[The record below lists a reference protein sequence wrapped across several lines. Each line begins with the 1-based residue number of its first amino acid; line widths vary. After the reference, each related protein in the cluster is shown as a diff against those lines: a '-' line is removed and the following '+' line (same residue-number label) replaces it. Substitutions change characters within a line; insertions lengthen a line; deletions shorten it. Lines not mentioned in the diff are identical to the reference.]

1 MNGIPLMS
9 LWHELGRSHPGEVTS
24 AALSNAIDQFTGVRG
39 YLAAASIG
47 LPPKAAV
54 AAMRADLDAWEDAN
68 RDPMGYDVTV
78 ENVRGHYAR
87 LVGVPETS
95 VAYATQT
102 STIAS
107 MIAASAPDG
116 AEVVCV
122 EGDFTSIVFPFAVR
136 GLTVRSVPL
145 EALAESLTDDTWL
158 VAFSLVQSANGK
170 VADVPAVLEAAKAH
184 GVLTFCDATQGAGV
198 HPFDASQFDFTAC
211 HAYKWLC
218 SPRAVG
224 FMTVSDSAAA
234 GLVPIH
240 AGWYAGGD
248 TRWSN
253 IYGPAMNLAA
263 DARKFDVSPA
273 WQASIGAEQ
282 AVDLFAGLDMDEVW
296 KLTSSLGDALCDGL
310 GIPQQHQAIVSWPDE
325 SGTDIKKLIDNGIK
339 VSGRAGRLRASFHLW
354 NDESDVDAVL
364 KTLR

>member
-1 MNGIPLMS
+1 
-9 LWHELGRSHPGEVTS
+9 VTS
-24 AALSNAIDQFTGVRG
+24 AALTHAIDQFTGVRG

-54 AAMRADLDAWEDAN
+54 AAMRADLDAWEAAE

-87 LVGVPETS
+87 LVGVPVTD

-102 STIAS
+102 STVAS
-107 MIAASAPDG
+107 LIAASAPDG

-136 GLTVRSVPL
+136 GLKVRSVPL
-145 EALAESLTDDTWL
+145 EVLAESLTDETWL

-170 VADVPAVLEAAKAH
+170 VADVAAILQAAAAH
-184 GVLTFCDATQGAGV
+184 DVLTFCDSTQGAGV
-198 HPFDASQFDFTAC
+198 HPFDAAAFDFTAC
-211 HAYKWLC
+211 HTYKWLC
-218 SPRAVG
+218 SPRAVA
-224 FMTVSDSAAA
+224 FMTVTGASAE
-234 GLVPIH
+234 LLTPIH

-248 TRWSN
+248 TRWTN
-253 IYGPAMNLAA
+253 IYGPAMNLSA

-282 AVDLFAGLDMDEVW
+282 AIDLFAGLDMEEVW
-296 KLTSSLGDALCDGL
+296 KLTAGLGDALCDGL
-310 GIPQQHQAIVSWPDE
+310 GIPQQHQAIVTWADE
-325 SGTDIKKLIDNGIK
+325 SGEDVKKLIEAGIK

-354 NDESDVDAVL
+354 NDESDVEAVL
-364 KTLR
+364 RVLKP